1 MASAAASVGAPYAGF
16 YTANEVAVPG
26 WEPDAHGGYPIAQ
39 WRSVTPGYFET
50 LDVPLLAGR
59 AITDED
65 REGGGAVVVSRSF
78 AEQFFPGG
86 DALGR
91 EVYFGGPDGSP
102 RQVVGVVGDVRDAA
116 LEEPARPTLFLP
128 YQQIPWVH
136 QTWLVET
143 GAEPAAVAGA
153 VRAELRRLVPGVPVP
168 EVAPLAANLGEAR
181 TNPRFQALLMA
192 AFALAAVVL
201 AASGVYGLMAFAV
214 ARRTREIGIRMALGA
229 RPGAVVA
236 MVARQ
241 GAVLV
246 AAGVALG
253 VVGAA
258 VLARALAS
266 LLYETAPSEVTT
278 YLAAVGVLAAV
289 ALAASWLPARRAA
302 EVDPT
307 VALTAE

>member
-1 MASAAASVGAPYAGF
+1 
-16 YTANEVAVPG
+16 
-26 WEPDAHGGYPIAQ
+26 
-39 WRSVTPGYFET
+39 
-50 LDVPLLAGR
+50 
-59 AITDED
+59 
-65 REGGGAVVVSRSF
+65 VVVSRSF
-78 AEQFFPGG
+78 AEQFFPEG

-91 EVYFGGPDGSP
+91 ELYFGGPDGSP
-102 RQVVGVVGDVRDAA
+102 RVVVGVVGDVRDAA
-116 LEEPARPTLFLP
+116 LEEAARPTLFLP

-143 GAEPAAVAGA
+143 GAERAAVASA

-168 EVAPLAANLGEAR
+168 EARPLAANLGEAR

-192 AFALAAVVL
+192 AFALAAVAL

-214 ARRTREIGIRMALGA
+214 ARRRREIGIRMALGA
-229 RPGAVVA
+229 RPGTVVA

-241 GAVLV
+241 GAALV

-253 VVGAA
+253 LAGSMA
-258 VLARALAS
+258 LARSLAS
-266 LLYETAPSEVTT
+266 LLYETAPSELAT
-278 YLAAVGVLAAV
+278 YLAAVGLLAGV

-302 EVDPT
+302 AVDPT